1 MIRGLSAGSV
11 MNAMQINSKSEVKSV
26 QQKDVKDNSRLEA
39 IKNQI
44 DSGEYKI
51 NIEETA
57 KRVAQSLM

>member
-1 MIRGLSAGSV
+1 MIRGLGAGSV